1 MDFQLV
7 SFNSMFKTIF
17 FVIFILLLRTINIPH
32 KLEILQFN
40 KQAHY
45 FDIQIT
51 DKLSKQKKLPKNGYK
66 CKVIRSF

>member
-17 FVIFILLLRTINIPH
+17 FAIFILLLRIINIPH

-51 DKLSKQKKLPKNGYK
+51 DKLSKQKKLPKMDINAK
-66 CKVIRSF
+66 